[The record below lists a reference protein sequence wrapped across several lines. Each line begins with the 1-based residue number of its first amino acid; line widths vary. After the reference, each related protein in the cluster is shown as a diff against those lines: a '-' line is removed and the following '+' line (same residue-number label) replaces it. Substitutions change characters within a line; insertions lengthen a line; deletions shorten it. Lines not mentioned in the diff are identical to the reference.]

1 MGGSSSESEEES
13 DEEDIEEV
21 ATDERAAERAR
32 RAREARERERVHRQV
47 EELRAGV
54 QDEQNRAERAVA
66 RAARVEEE
74 NPLRSDTHWYL
85 DPPDRIHVSMV
96 EAARDG
102 DIGIIFG
109 PLERSYGLIVKLGP
123 SSISPYYL

>member
-13 DEEDIEEV
+13 DEDAEEMP
-21 ATDERAAERAR
+21 ADERAAERMR
-32 RAREARERERVHRQV
+32 RAQAARERDRVHRQV

-54 QDEQNRAERAVA
+54 QDAQNRAERAVA
-66 RAARVEEE
+66 RAARVEED

-85 DPPDRIHVSMV
+85 DPPDRIHISMV

-102 DIGIIFG
+102 DIGILFD
-109 PLERSYGLIVKLGP
+109 
-123 SSISPYYL
+123 SS